1 MAAILAVPH
10 AVEGRL
16 GESGRDHDSI
26 YHGNS
31 PGPNADSL
39 AAPSR
44 GRFFDLRRARGLRP
58 APRTLRRDYRN
69 LRVSSPIKSVET
81 AVEVGAECNASDGVR
96 SLLTS
101 ANPDGLFDRHD
112 KDLTVP
118 DLVRAR

>member
-26 YHGNS
+26 YDGHL
-31 PGPNADSL
+31 PDPNPDSL
-39 AAPSR
+39 AFPSR
-44 GRFFDLRRARGLRP
+44 DRSSPCCGLRP
-58 APRTLRRDYRN
+58 APNRRRDYRN
-69 LRVSSPIKSVET
+69 LRVSRPIKSVET
-81 AVEVGAECNASDGVR
+81 AVEVGAECNASDGIR

-118 DLVRAR
+118 DLVRTR